1 MDLKKAISQLRNLQ
15 GHCEDFLDK
24 EDKDCIWKYDI
35 EALEIAIETLERELK
50 TIKGG

>member
-1 MDLKKAISQLRNLQ
+1 M
-15 GHCEDFLDK
+15 DK

-50 TIKGG
+50 TIGGNSDVESMEEMESPF